1 MSEAV
6 LRTKH
11 RIRGKDEFGP
21 VVRDVVKG
29 RERAR
34 DGFLRIQKPADLH
47 VKTLSLLFGD
57 EVDRLLSF
65 RAEPHCPPSAA
76 QFHED
81 DVFEDGFGIAFV
93 ASGRQSFAK
102 AVVSEKPFGTTAQAG
117 FLEDVG
123 AVDL

>member
-21 VVRDVVKG
+21 VVRDVVEG
-29 RERAR
+29 LERTL
-34 DGFLRIQKPADLH
+34 DGFPRVQKAADLH
-47 VKTLSLLFGD
+47 IETLFFFLGD
-57 EVDRLLSF
+57 EVDRPLSSC
-65 RAEPHCPPSAA
+65 AELHPPPSAA

-102 AVVSEKPFGTTAQAG
+102 AVVGEKPFGTTALAG

-123 AVDL
+123 SVAL